1 VRKFTKFSTHTRT
14 FEPPYRGGTLPGR
27 GLLCNFTTFVQVY
40 NFSPRI
46 DLLRFTVPT
55 THRWKQEKI
64 PQAASEPVFEIDLEL
79 FTVDSSRRPSRA
91 QAPRAR
97 GACNFSK

>member
-1 VRKFTKFSTHTRT
+1 MVHAAAVMGPMHRAR
-14 FEPPYRGGTLPGR
+14 EPRSMAGPWVLPVFNGAGAR
-27 GLLCNFTTFVQVY
+27 LHNESCNRDFQIDIMCTIIVY

-64 PQAASEPVFEIDLEL
+64 PQAGSEPVFE
-79 FTVDSSRRPSRA
+79 FRT
-91 QAPRAR
+91 
-97 GACNFSK
+97 